1 MSQGNLCRNLNKC
14 LKKKKNSSS
23 LKSTRL
29 SSTELTKMLPPPISI
44 WAKDVINVKS
54 DNSCYQQQDLRT
66 SPLNAGNYTSL
77 MSMHFL
83 LKFSKKLESIF
94 CIVNLTQIKKNS
106 SSLKSTRL
114 SSTELTKSKT

>member
-1 MSQGNLCRNLNKC
+1 M
-14 LKKKKNSSS
+14 
-23 LKSTRL
+23 
-29 SSTELTKMLPPPISI
+29 SI

-94 CIVNLTQIKKNS
+94 CIVNLTQIKKQK
-106 SSLKSTRL
+106 KSFFTLILPVQQKKNYENRSIISPTKHFYMFL
-114 SSTELTKSKT
+114 DVLTVSV